1 MWVSE
6 LEAKVFSIVKT
17 RLADLKTKYP
27 TIYFTTQEL
36 SEIDAV
42 FPTWY
47 FKTLAYSEVGE
58 DLSGDVVNGVRFGVQ
73 IEVVTNNSM
82 SDVNYIMDRTIE
94 EMKKLRFKL
103 IATPTWLS
111 SGDLKRSVV
120 RFRRIIGAGDAID
133 N

>member
-1 MWVSE
+1 MWVNE

-27 TIYFTTQEL
+27 TIYFTTQEY

-58 DLSGDVVNGVRFGVQ
+58 DLSGDAVNGVRFGVQ

-120 RFRRIIGAGDAID
+120 RFRRIIGAGDVID

>member
-6 LEAKVFSIVKT
+6 LEAKVFSLVKT

-27 TIYFTTQEL
+27 TIYFTTQEY

-47 FKTLAYSEVGE
+47 FKTLPYSEVGE
-58 DLSGDVVNGVRFGVQ
+58 DLSGDAVNGVRFGCQ
-73 IEVVTNNSM
+73 IEVVTNKDM
-82 SDVNYIMDRTIE
+82 SDVQYIMSRTIE

-103 IATPTWLS
+103 IATPTWLN

-120 RFRRIIGAGDAID
+120 RFRRIIGAGDVID